1 MAKQYSDI
9 GDNIKRL
16 RAYRKVTQTQLGNE
30 LSLPKQS
37 ISRIEKGKRTVSE
50 EELDKMAIFFNF
62 PKDFILNSNFVKSL
76 EPGKIQYFNKWGLE
90 LPVQVDDIFL
100 DLEQYFDELVE
111 YRFCDVKTN
120 IKSIENTIKAFRLFL
135 KEYKENNK

>member
-1 MAKQYSDI
+1 MTKQYSDI

-16 RAYRKVTQTQLGNE
+16 RAYRKVTQTQLGTA

-37 ISRIEKGKRTVSE
+37 ISRIEKDKRTVSE
-50 EELDKMAIFFNF
+50 EELDIMATFFNF
-62 PKDFILNSNFVKSL
+62 PKELILNSNFVKSL
-76 EPGKIQYFNKWGLE
+76 EPDKIEYYNKWGLE
-90 LPVQVDDIFL
+90 LPVQVDNIFF
-100 DLEQYFDELVE
+100 DLEQYLDELVE